1 MVLVYFLKAQLL
13 KCKAFRDGFMLFF
26 CFLPPPSPLNTEATY
41 TKGDAT
47 SVCYK
52 VIMIFCLNI
61 SDIASPIKL
70 FFIAP
75 YMYVFG

>member
-13 KCKAFRDGFMLFF
+13 KCKAFRHGFMLFF

-52 VIMIFCLNI
+52 SNYDFMSEYIGDC
-61 SDIASPIKL
+61 
-70 FFIAP
+70 
-75 YMYVFG
+75 